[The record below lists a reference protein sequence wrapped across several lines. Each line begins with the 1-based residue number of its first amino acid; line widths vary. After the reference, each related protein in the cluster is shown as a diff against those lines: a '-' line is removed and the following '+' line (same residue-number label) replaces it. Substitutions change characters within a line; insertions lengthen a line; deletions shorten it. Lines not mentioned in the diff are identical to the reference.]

1 MVRATKG
8 DTQGGGYWG
17 TVTEARGEPDV
28 NVSLE
33 REKVSPF
40 QNRDNKW
47 LFPKMGIG
55 TVNKPRE

>member
-33 REKVSPF
+33 HFRVKQRRERKSPLS
-40 QNRDNKW
+40 R
-47 LFPKMGIG
+47 IG
-55 TVNKPRE
+55 TISGSFQRWE